1 MPILEVQNL
10 SKSYRQADGETTA
23 AIGNISCR
31 VETGEFVSFVGPS
44 GCGKTTLL
52 MTIAGLLAP
61 SAGCV
66 VVNGKD
72 VSGPPSDLVL
82 LFQEYNK
89 SLFAWRTVLG
99 NVRFGL
105 EARGDHSSHAV
116 GKARSLIDLVGLKG
130 FENHFPWE
138 LSGGMQQRVA
148 IARALAYEPKVLLMD
163 EPFGSL
169 DALTRL
175 ELEDALLGLWV
186 ELKTTIVFITHDI
199 EEAIYLSD
207 RIWVLSRR
215 PSEIIDEIPID
226 FSRPRNQ
233 LSRAPKHAS
242 WKCETR
248 SIAKSAIRLQ
258 SERSIRLQ
266 LAGLVEFCFSAAALG
281 AWRAH
286 RAGLSAL
293 PAADHSGDWCARS
306 IVSHRRG

>member
-1 MPILEVQNL
+1 MPILEVQRL
-10 SKSYRQADGETTA
+10 SKSYRQAGGETTA
-23 AIGNISCR
+23 AIGNISCQ
-31 VETGEFVSFVGPS
+31 VEPGEFVSFVGPS

-61 SAGCV
+61 SAGRV

-72 VSGPPSDLVL
+72 VSGPPADLVL

-105 EARGDHSSHAV
+105 EARGDRSSYAH
-116 GKARSLIDLVGLKG
+116 GKAGSLIDLVGLQG

-175 ELEDALLGLWV
+175 ELEDALLRLWA

-215 PSEIIDEIPID
+215 PSEIIEEMPID

-233 LSRAPKHAS
+233 LSTRAEGRFMEMRNKIYRQIS
-242 WKCETR
+242 N
-248 SIAKSAIRLQ
+248 
-258 SERSIRLQ
+258 
-266 LAGLVEFCFSAAALG
+266 
-281 AWRAH
+281 
-286 RAGLSAL
+286 
-293 PAADHSGDWCARS
+293 PAAK
-306 IVSHRRG
+306 

>member
-1 MPILEVQNL
+1 MPILEVQGL
-10 SKSYRQADGETTA
+10 SKSYRQAGGESTA
-23 AIGNISCR
+23 AIGNISCQ
-31 VETGEFVSFVGPS
+31 VEAGEFVSFVGPS

-61 SAGCV
+61 SGGRV
-66 VVNGKD
+66 VVNGKE
-72 VSGPPSDLVL
+72 VSGPPAELVL

-105 EARGDHSSHAV
+105 EARGEHSSRAV
-116 GKARSLIDLVGLKG
+116 SRARALIDLVGLKG

-175 ELEDALLGLWV
+175 ELEDALLGLWAA
-186 ELKTTIVFITHDI
+186 LKTTIVFITHDI

-215 PSEIIDEIPID
+215 PSEIIEELPID
-226 FSRPRNQ
+226 FARPRNQ
-233 LSRAPKHAS
+233 LSTRAEARFM
-242 WKCETR
+242 ETR
-248 SIAKSAIRLQ
+248 NNIYRKISS
-258 SERSIRLQ
+258 
-266 LAGLVEFCFSAAALG
+266 
-281 AWRAH
+281 
-286 RAGLSAL
+286 
-293 PAADHSGDWCARS
+293 PAAK
-306 IVSHRRG
+306 